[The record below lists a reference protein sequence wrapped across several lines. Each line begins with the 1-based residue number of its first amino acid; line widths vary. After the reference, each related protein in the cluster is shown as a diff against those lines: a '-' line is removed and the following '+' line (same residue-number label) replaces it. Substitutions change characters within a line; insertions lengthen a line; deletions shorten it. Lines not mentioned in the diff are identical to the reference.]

1 MENSNEQ
8 KLKWVAFFT
17 GFLLDMAVDS
27 KSHLSSQR
35 KRLSCYLVEEK
46 SFFSLIW
53 KDSGFIIKKNP
64 TN

>member
-1 MENSNEQ
+1 MENNNEQ

-17 GFLLDMAVDS
+17 GFPLDMTIDS
-27 KSHLSSQR
+27 RSPLSSQR
-35 KRLSCYLVEEK
+35 ISWCPVEEK

-53 KDSGFIIKKNP
+53 RDSGFIIKKNP